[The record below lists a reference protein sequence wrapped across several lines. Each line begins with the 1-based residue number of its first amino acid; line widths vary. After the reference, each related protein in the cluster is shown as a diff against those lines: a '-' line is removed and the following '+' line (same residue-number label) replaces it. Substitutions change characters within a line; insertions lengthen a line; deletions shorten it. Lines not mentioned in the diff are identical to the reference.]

1 MKITCEQLL
10 NMAWQ
15 QAEMVTDP
23 YQKAKLY
30 LEMAEI
36 IQDNNSDNE
45 KEKSTTKEDLKPQ
58 AAKAEEPIKETKAE
72 KVTEEKEEPVKSE
85 TPMATT
91 QSTSVNEIEDTWTD
105 AMYEMFKKEYD
116 SVVHDI
122 VQWKLNTATVTNIVK
137 IATDNTWQPK
147 VDLKNVDMSTREGL
161 EEVGILP
168 KNIRLIYAF
177 IQQKKADAKKSA

>member
-1 MKITCEQLL
+1 MKITCKQLL

-30 LEMAEI
+30 LKMAEI

-45 KEKSTTKEDLKPQ
+45 KTTTKEDLKPQ
-58 AAKAEEPIKETKAE
+58 AAKAEEPAKETKVE
-72 KVTEEKEEPVKSE
+72 EITEEKQEPIKSE
-85 TPMATT
+85 MSTT

-105 AMYEMFKKEYD
+105 AMYEMFKKEYN

-122 VQWKLNTATVTNIVK
+122 AQWKLNTATVTNIVK
-137 IATDNTWQPK
+137 VATDNTWQPK
-147 VDLKNVDMSTREGL
+147 ADLKNVDMSTREGL
-161 EEVGILP
+161 EQVGILP

>member
-36 IQDNNSDNE
+36 IQDNNSGNE
-45 KEKSTTKEDLKPQ
+45 KEKSITKEDLKPQ
-58 AAKAEEPIKETKAE
+58 TSKAEEPIKETK
-72 KVTEEKEEPVKSE
+72 VEEKQESAKSE
-85 TPMATT
+85 VTT
-91 QSTSVNEIEDTWTD
+91 SAVQSTSVNEIEDTWTD
-105 AMYEMFKKEYD
+105 TMYEMFKKEYD
-116 SVVHDI
+116 SIVHDI
-122 VQWKLNTATVTNIVK
+122 TQWKLNTATVTNIVK

-147 VDLKNVDMSTREGL
+147 TDLKNVDMSTREGL

-177 IQQKKADAKKSA
+177 MQQKKAGTKQSA